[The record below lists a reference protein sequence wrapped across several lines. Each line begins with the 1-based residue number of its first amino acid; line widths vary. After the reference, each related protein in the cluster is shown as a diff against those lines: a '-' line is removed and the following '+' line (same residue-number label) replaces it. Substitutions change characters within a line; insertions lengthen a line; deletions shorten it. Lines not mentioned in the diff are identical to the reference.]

1 MTRTGR
7 VLHVGCGGVI
17 LPHWFEGMQ
26 EVRLDIDPD
35 MKPDIVASMTDM
47 GEIGEYEALFCSHAL
62 EHLYPHE
69 VQKALA
75 EFKRV
80 LKPEAHAIIFVP
92 DLEDVRPTEEIL
104 LVSPA
109 GPITGLDMIFG
120 HRVQLEGS
128 AVHGA
133 SLRVYFRDHAS
144 RTRQSWIQ
152 PLFDDSIAELQP
164 DGSGNQVKK
173 VVFAC
178 PILKKPH
185 DRMIKSLEASIP
197 LIQGGGLG

>member
-120 HRVQLEGS
+120 HRVQLEGRPYMAHHCGFTS
-128 AVHGA
+128 AIM
-133 SLRVYFRDHAS
+133 R
-144 RTRQSWIQ
+144 
-152 PLFDDSIAELQP
+152 AELDKAGFSRSSTTRLP
-164 DGSGNQVKK
+164 NYNLMGVG
-173 VVFAC
+173 
-178 PILKKPH
+178 
-185 DRMIKSLEASIP
+185 IK
-197 LIQGGGLG
+197 